1 MQKRVKM
8 LTEIFD
14 ELPIIGDPL
23 GEENQ
28 VVHLLERLPE
38 SYDMLVAAL
47 EASAEFPKLEIIV
60 ERLLL
65 EETKQRDKESSII
78 EVRAMTKKY
87 RTSRK
92 DPKCH
97 HCGRFGHIKRECR
110 MLLESSGKNQDN
122 RTTSY
127 NKS

>member
-1 MQKRVKM
+1 MQKHVKM

-47 EASAEFPKLEIIV
+47 KASAEFPKLEIIV
-60 ERLLL
+60 ERLLI

-78 EVRAMTKKY
+78 EVRAMT
-87 RTSRK
+87 
-92 DPKCH
+92 
-97 HCGRFGHIKRECR
+97 
-110 MLLESSGKNQDN
+110 
-122 RTTSY
+122 
-127 NKS
+127 